1 MKFFADIALY
11 LTIFDAA
18 VQSQNIKHDV
28 FIIYFR
34 YAERYIPEFGLT
46 ADAYLDN
53 HPRGVED
60 FVNSA
65 QEIVETF

>member
-11 LTIFDAA
+11 LTIFA
-18 VQSQNIKHDV
+18 VAVHSQNIEHDA
-28 FIIYFR
+28 FIISLR

-53 HPRGVED
+53 HRSGVED
-60 FVNSA
+60 FVNST
-65 QEIVETF
+65 QELVEVF